1 MACHSQRREASITM
15 KKPPGAGQIVSFG
28 PFSVDLRT
36 GELYRGGQK
45 IKLQEKPF
53 QVLSA
58 LLERPAELVTSEEF
72 RSRLRPADTFFDFD
86 HSLRTAVSKLREALG
101 DSPDRPRFIETVAR
115 RGYRFIAPL
124 EKQARPRPDALT
136 SSPTRVMVAV
146 LPLENL
152 TGDPG
157 EEYFSDSMTEELI
170 TQLASLRPRQ
180 LGVIARSSSMRYKRT
195 DKGIRQIGEEL
206 GVSYVVEGGIR
217 RTPDRVRISAQL
229 VQVSDQSSRW
239 SKSYERE
246 LGDILTLQKEVAQ
259 AIAGE
264 IRVKLVPQ
272 GAL

>member
-1 MACHSQRREASITM
+1 M
-15 KKPPGAGQIVSFG
+15 KKPRGAGHIASFG

-72 RSRLRPADTFFDFD
+72 RGRLWPADTFVDFD

-101 DSPDRPRFIETVAR
+101 DSAERPRFIETVAR

-124 EKQARPRPDALT
+124 ERRAGQRPGAL
-136 SSPTRVMVAV
+136 PPPARVMLAV

-152 TGDPG
+152 TGDPS
-157 EEYFSDSMTEELI
+157 EEYFSDSMTEEII
-170 TQLASLRPRQ
+170 TQLASLNPHQ

-195 DKGIRQIGEEL
+195 DKGLRQIGEEL
-206 GVSYVVEGGIR
+206 GVRYVVEGGVR
-217 RTPDRVRISAQL
+217 RAPDRVRISAQL
-229 VQVSDQSSRW
+229 IQVSDQSSLW

-246 LGDILTLQKEVAQ
+246 LGDVLTLQKEVAQ
-259 AIAGE
+259 AIAKE
-264 IRVKLVPQ
+264 IRIKLVPQ
-272 GAL
+272 AGLIACSRDAKA